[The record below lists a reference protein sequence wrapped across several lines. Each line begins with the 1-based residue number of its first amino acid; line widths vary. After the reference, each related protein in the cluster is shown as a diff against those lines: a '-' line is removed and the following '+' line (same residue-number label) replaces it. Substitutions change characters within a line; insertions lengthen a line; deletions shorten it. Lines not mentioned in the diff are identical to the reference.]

1 MIKWLILGGLVGIVI
16 KEMIHN
22 AHLYAHL
29 YSDSLDE
36 LLKEIDDDRPR
47 GMWELVPCTDLS
59 EFFEGVK
66 NGFRYR
72 CSNCKDE
79 RRRNKRDMNFCPNCG
94 ARMFAKDI
102 NVPNKKGADDGD
114 Q

>member
-36 LLKEIDDDRPR
+36 LLKEVDD
-47 GMWELVPCTDLS
+47 E
-59 EFFEGVK
+59 
-66 NGFRYR
+66 
-72 CSNCKDE
+72 
-79 RRRNKRDMNFCPNCG
+79 
-94 ARMFAKDI
+94 
-102 NVPNKKGADDGD
+102 
-114 Q
+114 